1 MSTQKVNLTSPV
13 GRIVAGNLYKPNVT
27 DFDGKPLTVKTGPN
41 AGQPRTNYFF
51 ALAIL
56 KGPEPHWAHTVWGGK
71 IWQVGNTLFPQ
82 AAQRPDFAWKIEDGD
97 STIPNKRGK
106 KPCDNEGWPGHW
118 IIRFSGGFAPKVYR
132 PEGAGFVQVMEP
144 DYVKPGYFVEVYF
157 NVDGNDNQNNSGV
170 YINYDMIC
178 FRAYGPEIVFGPN
191 VNEAGF
197 GQSQLP
203 AGASMTPPPSAIPM
217 PAAATAP
224 SVPSAAM
231 PTPIAHTPAPLPI
244 PAHTINHGTPIQVTP
259 NPQFLQVPLPA
270 GAPLPTTTPALATSP
285 VATALPPVVPAVTVS
300 PSSPQMT
307 AKAGGSPYQ
316 AFIEKGWTDAN
327 LIAQGYMTI

>member
-27 DFDGKPLTVKTGPN
+27 DFDGKPLTAKTGPN

-51 ALAIL
+51 ALAIP
-56 KGPEPHWAHTVWGGK
+56 KGPDPHWAHTGWGGK
-71 IWQVGNTLFPQ
+71 IWQVGNTSFPQ

-118 IIRFSGGFAPKVYR
+118 IIRFSGGFAPKIYR
-132 PEGAGFVQVMEP
+132 QEGTGFVQVMEP
-144 DYVKPGYFVEVYF
+144 DYIKPGYFVEVSF
-157 NVDGNDNQNNSGV
+157 NVDGNGNQNNSGV
-170 YINYDMIC
+170 YINHQMVC

-217 PAAATAP
+217 PAAAPNATGAPAAALSIPTAV
-224 SVPSAAM
+224 VP
-231 PTPIAHTPAPLPI
+231 L
-244 PAHTINHGTPIQVTP
+244 PIQVTP
-259 NPQFLQVPLPA
+259 NPQFLQVPQATAGVPTNIPVLPA
-270 GAPLPTTTPALATSP
+270 SPA
-285 VATALPPVVPAVTVS
+285 VTALPPVEAAVPVS
-300 PSSPQMT
+300 PSNVRQMT
-307 AKAGGSPYQ
+307 AKAGGSSYQ
-316 AFIEKGWTDAN
+316 AFISAGWTDAN